1 MIAEKPEGQTRA
13 QAGPLVSVVMPTY
26 NYGHFIGET
35 LDSLRAQTYGEWECV
50 VVDDGSTDNT
60 AEIVGAYA
68 ASDPRVKYI
77 RQQNQLQS
85 AAKNLGL
92 KMCAGQYVQFLD
104 ADDLIEARKLELQ
117 VAYLEEHRDVDI
129 VYGGVRYFRTGNVGE
144 RLYSM
149 AEDNQPWMRQV
160 SGVGQEVLHM
170 LVQENIMVI
179 NSPLVRRGIVEK
191 VGPFDVRL
199 PPAEDWDYW
208 LRCALA
214 GARFRFVE
222 MEGTLALVRSHPV
235 SSSQNRIRM
244 YRSVLLM
251 RKKLE
256 TLIEDEELL
265 SLNRESGAANEGYLA
280 VEEVALGSSLRGAWH
295 FAKAVRMDRRW
306 RGRLKWLICA
316 LASPLASRQSLES
329 IITSSIT
336 QTVKSSGQKS
346 DAA

>member
-1 MIAEKPEGQTRA
+1 MSTHSERTP
-13 QAGPLVSVVMPTY
+13 PLVSVIVPTY
-26 NYGHFIGET
+26 NYGHFM
-35 LDSLRAQTYGEWECV
+35 AQMLESVLGQTHARWECLV
-50 VVDDGSTDNT
+50 IDDGSTDNT

-68 ASDPRVKYI
+68 ASDPRVKYV

-117 VAYLEEHRDVDI
+117 VAYLEKHRDVDI

-144 RLYSM
+144 HLYSM
-149 AEDNQPWMRQV
+149 TEDNQSWMPQV
-160 SGVGQEVLHM
+160 SGVGQEVLRT
-170 LVQENIMVI
+170 LVQKNIMVI
-179 NSPLVRRGIVEK
+179 NSPLVRRAIVER

-222 MEGTLALVRSHPV
+222 MEGTLALVRLHSV

-244 YRSVLLM
+244 YRSILLM

-256 TLIEDEELL
+256 ALIEDEELL
-265 SLNRESGAANEGYLA
+265 SLNRESGAANEGYLG

-306 RGRLKWLICA
+306 KGRLKWLICA
-316 LASPLASRQSLES
+316 LASPVASRQSLES

-336 QTVKSSGQKS
+336 QPIKSGGQKS